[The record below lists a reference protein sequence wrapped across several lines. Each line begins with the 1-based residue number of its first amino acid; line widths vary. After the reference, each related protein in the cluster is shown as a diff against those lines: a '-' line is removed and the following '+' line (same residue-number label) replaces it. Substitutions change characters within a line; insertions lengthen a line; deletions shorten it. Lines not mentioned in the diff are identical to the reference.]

1 MRVSVPGN
9 ILLLGEYAV
18 LEEGGLGLAMA
29 VERRVQISARPA
41 EGLSVEGSWPGS
53 ALSWTPRAP
62 SASPLVSAAVD
73 AVARWLGDAGR
84 QRPAWSTHISVDS
97 SAFFLSDGRKSGLGS
112 SAAVTVGLVCALLGA
127 VVRRDTMPAGTVPLL
142 ALQAHRA
149 AQGGAGSGY
158 DVTCSFYG
166 GCGVFRGGAAPGW
179 EPCRLS
185 WDPSVALFPGPAPV
199 STPEAVRRYTKWK
212 QGSPGAAKEFL
223 DESNH
228 CVRAFVRAPSPGEA
242 ARRLRD
248 CARLGIAIGDAI
260 GVPARISVPPGLD
273 SEVCKALG
281 AGNELGACL
290 FSSESPAPPEQAG
303 VQRIPLSK
311 GGVTWEE

>member
-1 MRVSVPGN
+1 MRLSVPGN

-62 SASPLVSAAVD
+62 SASPLVSAAFD
-73 AVARWLGDAGR
+73 AVEKWLRDAGTE
-84 QRPAWSTHISVDS
+84 RPAWSTRINVDS

-127 VVRRDTMPAGTVPLL
+127 TVRRDNIPAGAIPLL

-158 DVTCSFYG
+158 DVTCSFHG

-185 WDPSVALFPGPAPV
+185 WDPSLVLFSGPAPV
-199 STPEAVRRYTKWK
+199 STPEAVRRYEKWK
-212 QGSPGAAKEFL
+212 QRSPGAAKEFL

-228 CVRAFVRAPSPGEA
+228 CVRAFVRASSTGEA

-248 CARLGIAIGDAI
+248 CTRLGIAVGDAI
-260 GVPARISVPPGLD
+260 GVPARISVPPNLD
-273 SEVCKALG
+273 SDVCKALG

-290 FSSESPAPPEQAG
+290 LPPSSPAPPEQAG
-303 VQRIPLSK
+303 VQRIPLSE